1 MVKHQYIIRGQFTK
15 TFIWAKRDCLQEQL
29 ERIPTHVKLLSY
41 LRQMTEGL
49 IIGSDRLG
57 ALWVAV
63 KTLCGFKPCLVSV
76 SVESENDTEV
86 DFPVGLVAG
95 VPWIGEW
102 HGEVRG
108 EIFCGIPGK
117 RKEES
122 CQLAEVADGYMSSLG
137 RNSPLETRRYQ
148 CSFQKERENPP
159 PLWAKPTDVTERWS
173 SVNISHFYLLKIWLK
188 IRSIFSLLSRMH

>member
-1 MVKHQYIIRGQFTK
+1 MVKCQYTIQWQITK
-15 TFIWAKRDCLQEQL
+15 TFMWAKRDCLQEQC
-29 ERIPTHVKLLSY
+29 ERIPTHIKLLSY

-76 SVESENDTEV
+76 SVESGNDAEV

-108 EIFCGIPGK
+108 EIFCGTPGK
-117 RKEES
+117 RRVLSVSRSGRWLCEFTGQKQS
-122 CQLAEVADGYMSSLG
+122 SRDALVPAQLPKGKRKPSSTLSQAHG
-137 RNSPLETRRYQ
+137 
-148 CSFQKERENPP
+148 CHREMK
-159 PLWAKPTDVTERWS
+159 L
-173 SVNISHFYLLKIWLK
+173 H
-188 IRSIFSLLSRMH
+188 